1 MKKDIIIIIIIII
14 EEQTSTCMSCTVECQ
29 HNKHIHGWRDPD
41 RPINGDLTLVP
52 EPVPWSTSSSII
64 NRIIISFPIL

>member
-1 MKKDIIIIIIIII
+1 
-14 EEQTSTCMSCTVECQ
+14 MSCTVECQ